1 MTYTKPTTDL
11 KFKTVINKNTFYF
24 FNPAFEEKYE
34 GYLNSLKEILLIL
47 KNEIETKGLKKEFFE
62 SLLIEKE
69 NGLRALLALTGF
81 SNETLKRLTTII
93 RVVNDPELSK
103 LVYKDK

>member
-47 KNEIETKGLKKEFFE
+47 EN
-62 SLLIEKE
+62 E

-103 LVYKDK
+103 LVYKDKWFQDEDINNIKEW

>member
-1 MTYTKPTTDL
+1 MPYTKPTTDL

-47 KNEIETKGLKKEFFE
+47 KNEIETIPLFFHFATT
-62 SLLIEKE
+62 KFDK
-69 NGLRALLALTGF
+69 LTKMLSHNINVQF
-81 SNETLKRLTTII
+81 FNARTNPAFETIT
-93 RVVNDPELSK
+93 
-103 LVYKDK
+103 